1 MLAFYKNGNYQVTL
15 YPDGTKIKQ
24 TEDDFF
30 RADFPDSIDLK
41 ITNYCDLNCPMCHEK
56 STKRGKH
63 ANLNQP
69 FLDTLQSGTDLAIGG
84 GNPLSHPEILP
95 FLQNLKNKG
104 IICNLTVNEKHFLQN
119 KTLLQKLINAR
130 LIYGLG
136 ISLNVIDEQTLNF
149 AKKNKNVVFHVIN
162 GLFNGYDKL
171 ANKGFKILIL
181 GYKTFGRGKD
191 YYSKQIADKM
201 AMEKQNIKRLF
212 NKFKVVSFDNLALE
226 QLDIKSLV
234 SSEEWDSFYMGN
246 DGEASM
252 YIDLVKEQFALSST
266 TKTRY
271 ALKDDIIKMFKVVNP
286 NK

>member
-69 FLDTLQSGTDLAIGG
+69 FLDTLQSGTELAIGG

-136 ISLNVIDEQTLNF
+136 ISLNLIDEQTLNF

>member
-69 FLDTLQSGTDLAIGG
+69 FLDTLQSGTELAIGG

-136 ISLNVIDEQTLNF
+136 ISLNLIDEQTLNF

-252 YIDLVKEQFALSST
+252 YIDLVKEQCALSST

>member
-1 MLAFYKNGNYQVTL
+1 MLAYYKNGNYVVKL
-15 YPDGTKIKQ
+15 YRDGTKIKQ

-63 ANLNQP
+63 ADLDKP
-69 FLDTLQSGTDLAIGG
+69 FLNTLQRGTELAIGG
-84 GNPLSHPEILP
+84 GNPLSHPQILP
-95 FLQNLKNKG
+95 FLQKLKEQG
-104 IICNLTVNEKHFLQN
+104 IICNLTVNERHFLQN
-119 KTLLQKLINAR
+119 IFLLQDLINKK

-136 ISLNVIDEQTLNF
+136 ISLNLIDNKTLEF
-149 AKKNKNVVFHVIN
+149 ATKNKNVVFHVIN
-162 GLFNGYDKL
+162 GLFKGYSKL
-171 ANKGFKILIL
+171 ANQGFKILIL
-181 GYKTFGRGKD
+181 GYKTFGRGKE
-191 YYSKQIADKM
+191 YYNEQIAEQLLLD
-201 AMEKQNIKRLF
+201 KQNVKNLF

-234 SSEEWDSFYMGN
+234 DSDTWDSYFMGG

-266 TKTRY
+266 TKTRH
-271 ALKDDIIKMFKVVNP
+271 ALKDDIVKMFNVVKP
-286 NK
+286 Y

>member
-1 MLAFYKNGNYQVTL
+1 MLAYYKNGNYLVKL
-15 YPDGTKIKQ
+15 YRDGTKIKQ
-24 TEDDFF
+24 TKDDFF

-63 ANLNQP
+63 ADLDKP
-69 FLDTLQSGTDLAIGG
+69 FLNTLQRGTELAIGG
-84 GNPLSHPEILP
+84 GNPLSHPQILP
-95 FLQNLKNKG
+95 FLQRLKKQG
-104 IICNLTVNEKHFLQN
+104 IICNLTVNERHFLQN
-119 KTLLQKLINAR
+119 ISLLQDLINQK

-136 ISLNVIDEQTLNF
+136 ISLNLIDNKTLEF
-149 AKKNKNVVFHVIN
+149 ATKNKNVVFHVIN
-162 GLFNGYDKL
+162 GLFKGYDKL
-171 ANKGFKILIL
+171 ANQGFKILIL
-181 GYKTFGRGKD
+181 GYKTFGRGKE
-191 YYSKQIADKM
+191 YYNEQIAEQLLLD
-201 AMEKQNIKRLF
+201 KQNIKNLF

-234 SSEEWDSFYMGN
+234 DSDTWDSYFMGA

-271 ALKDDIIKMFKVVNP
+271 ALKDDIVKMFNVVKP
-286 NK
+286 Y